1 MNSKYL
7 LSDETSITEEDLRIR
22 RQLYYKFMELPKE
35 FVSKM
40 RHLQPQIGCFNNCG
54 FCSKFSVCKS
64 EYWNEQS
71 LRNIISAIKRTALNY
86 TDGDLLVAWD
96 RKEHRV
102 GVLFPYLNNDVG
114 SYLYLDKYVD
124 LCYKELGART
134 RISTVG
140 YSRHNEA
147 LNEVHKKIT
156 SSELLFALAGV
167 RLSISQYG
175 RVWEDQNGK
184 NCIRE
189 YEQDLANFLK
199 IYRPYFDKFG
209 SGSRKMCVELRYNPL
224 AENSKVIETE
234 IEGKKVIAT
243 GNYLFISKNKDV
255 TLNTAYIVDPYVH
268 ALELSEEPVIFNEYN
283 LPFEITSERKLLE
296 FIEKEDL
303 YFEKEVEVYKFQN
316 KDGYYYAIEPR
327 IKNDGNYGFN
337 IYPETEVRKKSGY
350 LVTERFLLN
359 ALYKFKREHGMHLRD
374 KYINSTW
381 DDVDKVVS
389 YVSEQIKYYES
400 KGKIDKSEYI
410 KEHILPI
417 VTVYVNA
424 LKLAG
429 YPSDCFFDSKFTIDT
444 GMICNLGR
452 AIGYFKGL
460 TKFVNEPLTP
470 THERNYG
477 RHCSTMKQESYVWML
492 GCGFDNNINIERL
505 DLFKTASVEGQTSY
519 REVVTIDGFNKKV
532 DDKIKYLYP
541 GIKE

>member
-234 IEGKKVIAT
+234 IDGKKVIAT

-359 ALYKFKREHGMHLRD
+359 ALYKFKKEHDMHLRD
-374 KYINSTW
+374 KYTNSTW

>member
-1 MNSKYL
+1 MNNKYL
-7 LSDETSITEEDLRIR
+7 LSDETSISEEDLRIR

-71 LRNIISAIKRTALNY
+71 LRNVISAIKRTAQNY

-147 LNEVHKKIT
+147 LNKVHKKIT

-175 RVWEDQNGK
+175 RVWEEQNGK

-224 AENSKVIETE
+224 AMNSKVIETE
-234 IEGKKVIAT
+234 VNGKKVIAT

-255 TLNTAYIVDPYVH
+255 KLNTAYIVDPYVH

-283 LPFEITSERKLLE
+283 LPFEITSERKLVE
-296 FIEKEDL
+296 FIEREDL

-316 KDGYYYAIEPR
+316 KDGYYYAIEPK
-327 IKNDGNYGFN
+327 IKNNGNYGFN
-337 IYPETEVRKKSGY
+337 IYPETEIRKKSGY

-359 ALYKFKREHGMHLRD
+359 AIYKFKYEHDLHLRD
-374 KYINSTW
+374 LYTNSSW
-381 DDVDKVVS
+381 EDVDKVVD
-389 YVSEQIKYYES
+389 YVSEQIEYYES
-400 KGKIDKSEYI
+400 KGKIDKADYI

-492 GCGFDNNINIERL
+492 GCGFDNTINIERL

-519 REVVTIDGFNKKV
+519 KEVVTIDGFNKKV
-532 DDKIKYLYP
+532 DDKVKYLYP